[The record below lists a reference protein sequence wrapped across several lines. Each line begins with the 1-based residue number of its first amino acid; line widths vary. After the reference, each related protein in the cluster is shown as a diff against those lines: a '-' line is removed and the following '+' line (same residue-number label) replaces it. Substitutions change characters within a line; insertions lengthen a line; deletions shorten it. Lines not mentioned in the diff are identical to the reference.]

1 MKEQAQARY
10 QFLATDR
17 QTFLDAAREAA
28 RLTLPYLLTE
38 EGLATGGPLIVPWQ
52 SVGAKGVNVLA
63 SKLMLSL
70 PSQHQLL

>member
-17 QTFLDAAREAA
+17 QSFLDAGREAA

-38 EGLATGGPLIVPWQ
+38 EGLAIGGPLTVP
-52 SVGAKGVNVLA
+52 
-63 SKLMLSL
+63 
-70 PSQHQLL
+70 